1 MTEVYKTPISQL
13 NAALKWNSENKEYMC
28 DYVKKWN
35 LNHPERAKAT
45 YKRTYEKNKEERLR
59 KKKEKYHEMKRKKLE
74 VNLE

>member
-45 YKRTYEKNKEERLR
+45 YKRTYEKNKDDDKFLYFEYAGE
-59 KKKEKYHEMKRKKLE
+59 
-74 VNLE
+74 NTFGN

>member
-1 MTEVYKTPISQL
+1 MTEEYKTPISQL

-45 YKRTYEKNKEERLR
+45 YKRT
-59 KKKEKYHEMKRKKLE
+59 
-74 VNLE
+74 

>member
-1 MTEVYKTPISQL
+1 MTEEYKTPISQL

>member
-59 KKKEKYHEMKRKKLE
+59 KKKEKYHEKKRKKLE